1 MPLPVLSA
9 AVEGVVDEAVVR
21 RLISHAG
28 GDTGTVY
35 GRRGK
40 PYLKQRIGGFN
51 QAARHAP
58 WVILVDLDN
67 DAHCAAILRAEWLPN
82 PAPQL
87 CFRIAL
93 REVETWLL
101 ADREAA
107 ARFLSVAKNRVP
119 QDPESV
125 TKPKEFVVNLARR
138 SRRRDIR
145 EDMVPRPGSGRAVG
159 PAYTSRLAE
168 FASTRWRP
176 PFASERSDSLRRAI
190 RCIQR
195 LVESS
200 G

>member
-1 MPLPVLSA
+1 MLLPVFSA

-40 PYLKQRIGGFN
+40 PYLRQRIAGFN

-67 DAHCAAILRAEWLPN
+67 DADCAAVLRAEWLPN

-107 ARFLSVAKNRVP
+107 ARFLRVTKGRIP

-125 TKPKEFVVNLARR
+125 TNPKEFVVNLARR

-176 PFASERSDSLRRAI
+176 PIAAERSDSLKRAI